1 METHGTGEENQE
13 TAFHAME
20 AEAVLEELDSSPDGL
35 PVKEAQKRLVR
46 YGTNRIRSKQQKSL
60 FRIFLEQINNPVI
73 YLLSAATVIAFVFGD
88 IPEGIAIIVVIV
100 LNTLIGFFMEV
111 QARTSMEALQKMD
124 KITVTGLRGGEL
136 EEINAEELV
145 PGDIILPEA
154 GDIIPADARIIDAAE
169 LRVDESPLT
178 GESVPVNKST
188 EPVSESASLGD
199 HTCMLYKGTSV
210 TGGNGKAVVTATG
223 METEIGT
230 ISKMV
235 SEAEKESIPL
245 NRKLNKLTRS
255 LIWFIGFL
263 AGAFFIAGWLSG
275 KDWYRMLQTAIAWT
289 IAAIPEGLPIV
300 ASIALARG
308 MLRLAKQNVIIKKLA
323 AVETLGETTVI
334 FTDKTGTLTENRL
347 TVTEINVPEKEEP
360 LDVHHETNRAKIAG
374 IENYADLSSIKHI
387 FTISRLCNNA
397 VISGDDTEDGDPL
410 ELSLI
415 RFTRALDHE
424 GEASLAHLD
433 RVNEDPFD
441 SKSKFMATVHR
452 FENGSFYVAG
462 KGAAS
467 VVLGRSAKVVRS
479 GGAEEFSEVEKE
491 KWKELDDSISRNGLK
506 SLAFCF
512 KEVSERTAE
521 LDSEDF
527 MHDMIFVGLVGF
539 IDPPRREIEGSIE
552 MCHTAGIR
560 PVMVTGDHPGT
571 AGNIARQVGL
581 VKPEEEKQVMTGSEL
596 SAMEGE
602 LEKLGSRIASTPVF
616 ARVDPEQKL
625 DIVEAYQKSGE
636 ICAMTGDGVN
646 DAPALKKADIGI
658 AMGKRGTQTASE
670 VSDMVLQDDSFSS
683 IVTAVEQGRIIFGNI
698 RKFVMYQLSYH
709 LAEILLIAVISF
721 TLFELPLLPLQL
733 LFLNLLSDVFPALAL
748 GIGKGTGN
756 VMKRPPKDPS
766 EPILNRRS
774 WFTTAYYGIVMAAY
788 VIGAYLVSFFIL
800 ELPPEQCND
809 VAFFSLAF
817 TQILHVFNMRDPEEP
832 LINNQ
837 ITRNRYIWMALALCF
852 AVLSAAYFI
861 PGVRDVLSFQ
871 GPGKIGWLIIAAVPV
886 LNLLTIQLIK
896 AAEYAQ
902 PIGER

>member
-1 METHGTGEENQE
+1 MGT
-13 TAFHAME
+13 AYHAGE
-20 AEAVLEELDSSPDGL
+20 AEVVSEELASSPDGL
-35 PVKEAQKRLVR
+35 SIKEAKKRLDR
-46 YGTNRIRSKQQKSL
+46 YGRNRIRAKQQKSL

-73 YLLSAATVIAFVFGD
+73 YLLSAATIIAFVFGD

-111 QARTSMEALQKMD
+111 QARTSMESLQKMD
-124 KITVTGLRGGEL
+124 KITITGLREGEL

-154 GDIIPADARIIDAAE
+154 GDIVPADARIIEAAE

-178 GESVPVNKST
+178 GESVPVNKSA
-188 EPVSESASLGD
+188 EPVHENASLGD
-199 HTCMLYKGTSV
+199 RTCMLYKGTSV
-210 TGGNGKAVVTATG
+210 TGGNGKAVVTSTG
-223 METEIGT
+223 MDTEIGT

-255 LIWFIGFL
+255 LIWFIGIL
-263 AGAFFIAGWLSG
+263 AGAFFIAGWLAG
-275 KDWYRMLQTAIAWT
+275 KEWYTMLQTAIAWT

-334 FTDKTGTLTENRL
+334 FTDKTGTLTENKL
-347 TVTEINVPEKEEP
+347 TVTRINVPEQEEA
-360 LDVHHETNRAKIAG
+360 LDVFHEKGGVKIGGA
-374 IENYADLSSIKHI
+374 ENYADLYSLKQI
-387 FTISRLCNNA
+387 FTISRFCNNA
-397 VISGDDTEDGDPL
+397 VISEDGTEDGDPL
-410 ELSLI
+410 ELSLLRFI
-415 RFTRALDHE
+415 RSLDE
-424 GEASLAHLD
+424 KKAASLSDLQ
-433 RVNEDPFD
+433 RINEDPFD

-452 FENGSFYVAG
+452 LANGSFYVAG

-467 VVLGRSAKVVRS
+467 VTLERSALISRN
-479 GGAEEFSEVEKE
+479 GRVEKFTE
-491 KWKELDDSISRNGLK
+491 EEKKKWKELDDSISRNGLK

-512 KEVSERTAE
+512 KEVKDETDA
-521 LDSEDF
+521 LHAEDF
-527 MHDMIFVGLVGF
+527 MHGMVFVGLVGF
-539 IDPPRREIEGSIE
+539 IDPPREEIEGSIE

-581 VKPEEEKQVMTGSEL
+581 VKAEEDAQVMTGSEL
-596 SAMEGE
+596 SAMEGD
-602 LEKLGSRIASTPVF
+602 LEKLGSKIASTPVF

-748 GIGKGTGN
+748 GIGRGTGS
-756 VMKRPPKDPS
+756 VMNRPPKDPA
-766 EPILNRRS
+766 EPILNKGS
-774 WFTTAYYGIVMAAY
+774 WITTAYYGAVMAVY
-788 VIGAYLVSFFIL
+788 VIGAYLISYFL
-800 ELPPEQCND
+800 LDLPPEECND

-817 TQILHVFNMRDPEEP
+817 TQLLHVFNMRDPEEP

-837 ITRNRYIWMALALCF
+837 ITRNKYIWTALALCVTLIF
-852 AVLSAAYFI
+852 ASYII
-861 PGVRDVLSFQ
+861 PGVRDILSFE
-871 GPGKIGWLIIAAVPV
+871 GPGKTGWLIIAAVPL
-886 LNLLTIQLIK
+886 LNLLTIQIIK
-896 AAEYAQ
+896 AVEKKFDKTSHLW
-902 PIGER
+902 

>member
-1 METHGTGEENQE
+1 MEVTNIGGSEK
-13 TAFHAME
+13 AYHAGDSQR
-20 AEAVLEELDSSPDGL
+20 VLDELDTSTDGL
-35 PVKEAQKRLVR
+35 TPEEAQKRLDR

-100 LNTLIGFFMEV
+100 LNTFIGFFMEV

-145 PGDIILPEA
+145 PGDIILPDA
-154 GDIIPADARIIDAAE
+154 GDIIPADARIIEAAE

-178 GESVPVNKST
+178 GESVPVNKSA
-188 EPVSESASLGD
+188 EPVSENASLGD
-199 HTCMLYKGTSV
+199 RTCMLYKGTSV

-223 METEIGT
+223 MDTEIGT

-245 NRKLNKLTRS
+245 NKKLNKLTRS

-275 KDWYRMLQTAIAWT
+275 KDWYTMLQTAIAWT

-347 TVTEINVPEKEEP
+347 TVTSINVPEKAEP
-360 LDVHHETNRAKIAG
+360 LEVLHEAKSAKIEG
-374 IENYADLSSIKHI
+374 IESYADFSSLEQI
-387 FTISRLCNNA
+387 FAISRLCNNA
-397 VISGDDTEDGDPL
+397 VISGDGTEDGDPL

-415 RFTRALDHE
+415 RFTRTLDQE
-424 GEASLAHLD
+424 REASLAHLE
-433 RVNEDPFD
+433 RINEDPFD

-452 FENGSFYVAG
+452 LENGSFYVAG

-467 VVLGRSAKVVRS
+467 VVLERSMKVLRS
-479 GGAEEFSEVEKE
+479 GGTEEFGEGEKA
-491 KWKELDDSISRNGLK
+491 KWKDLDDSISRNGLK

-527 MHDMIFVGLVGF
+527 MHDMVFAGLVGF
-539 IDPPRREIEGSIE
+539 IDPPREEIAGSIE

-581 VKPEEEKQVMTGSEL
+581 VKPEEETPVMIGSEL
-596 SAMEGE
+596 SSMEGE

-625 DIVEAYQKSGE
+625 DIVEAYQKSGD

-774 WFTTAYYGIVMAAY
+774 WITTCYYGVVIAVY
-788 VIGAYLVSFFIL
+788 VIGAYLISFFVL
-800 ELPPEQCND
+800 ELSADQCND
-809 VAFFSLAF
+809 IAFFSLAF
-817 TQILHVFNMRDPEEP
+817 TQLLHVFNMRDPEEP

-837 ITRNRYIWMALALCF
+837 ITRNRYIWMALALCISILV
-852 AVLSAAYFI
+852 ASYFI
-861 PGVRDVLSFQ
+861 PGIKDVLSFQ
-871 GPGKIGWLIIAAVPV
+871 GPGKIGWLIIASVPV
-886 LNLLTIQLIK
+886 LTILTLQVIK
-896 AAEYAQ
+896 VFESSE
-902 PIGER
+902 P